1 MIATSATQNALDTDY
16 QEVRGSSVETPRLPE
31 PLGEI
36 LARVEAVIP
45 PLWPLRDYVAVNP
58 FLGLVD
64 RRFLDARQQLR
75 DVRSCEMLSS
85 LADYQAQFQG
95 DAITEADLATAL
107 EQCRQEYPDLLAD
120 FDERKIREGIH
131 SGDGSTTGERRFH
144 TVSEVLDQA
153 GAGRWTSHIID
164 DISRFCAAHYDQ
176 GQAVWSSPWKGLLL
190 WDAWRQFASASG
202 RMEKL
207 GIRSFRRF
215 VADLPESPVQAIEA
229 LLRMLEVPAAVREPF
244 LLGEL
249 LSIAGWA
256 SFIKCRVRDAELA
269 SHRDEDL
276 VGLLAIR
283 LAYDV
288 ALVRVHGVPAGRELW
303 PESAEPPTPSVE
315 VVTRYVC
322 QLAREHAFQR
332 RILSALAEGSVQRSS
347 LRSAVQMVFCI
358 DVRSEPMRRH
368 LEAVGQGVETLGFAG
383 FFGMPLQFVPLG
395 SQTGPAQ
402 CPVLLQPAFAV
413 QESIQGANSDVE
425 QQAIARRKSIRRS
438 RKIWK
443 SFQTSAVSC
452 FSFVE
457 SIGLAYLGK
466 ILSDS
471 LRLSRPASAAKS
483 DGLKRKA
490 KLVPSLSCDHDH
502 GVSVDARVNLA
513 AGMLRNLGLT
523 EGLARIVAICGHAS
537 NVVNNP
543 YRAGLDCGAC
553 GGHSGEPNARVA
565 AMLLNDP
572 QVRAGLAERGI
583 HVSNDTWFVAAVHET
598 TTDQIHFLDCES
610 LPETHEDEFRQLQHS
625 VQQAGEL
632 CRRERGARTGDRPSD
647 AFRRSQD
654 WSELRPEWGLAG
666 NAAFIVAPRSRTAG
680 KDLGGRTFLHSYDH
694 QRDAE
699 GSVLEL
705 IMTAPMVVASWIN
718 LQYYAST
725 VDNVSFGSGSKT
737 IHDVV
742 GQLGVF
748 QGNGGDLMTGLP
760 WQSLHDG
767 HKLQHESLR
776 LLVTIEAPRSAVER
790 IIHKHATVR
799 HLVSNGWI
807 HLIVLDQGSSYRW
820 TSQGRWELTNSEA

>member
-1 MIATSATQNALDTDY
+1 MVAFNAGGSALEIDY
-16 QEVRGSSVETPRLPE
+16 QEVHGSSVMPPRMTQ
-31 PLGEI
+31 PLGES
-36 LARVEAVIP
+36 LAQVEAVIP

-64 RRFLDARQQLR
+64 RRFLDARQLLR
-75 DVRSCEMLSS
+75 DVRNCEMLSS
-85 LADYQAQFQG
+85 LAEYHAQLQAG
-95 DAITEADLATAL
+95 AITEADLKSAL
-107 EQCRQEYPDLLAD
+107 EQGRHEYPELFAEL
-120 FDERKIREGIH
+120 DEQEIWKTIR
-131 SGDGSTTGERRFH
+131 SGEAVSANERRFH
-144 TVSEVLDQA
+144 TVAEVHDQA
-153 GAGRWTSHIID
+153 AAGRWTGHIID
-164 DISRFCAAHYDQ
+164 EISRFCAAHYDQ
-176 GQAVWSSPWKGLLL
+176 GQAVWASPWKGLLL
-190 WDAWRQFASASG
+190 WDAWRQFAKVSG

-207 GIRSFRRF
+207 GIHGFRRF
-215 VADLPESPVQAIEA
+215 VADLPDSPVPAIEA

-256 SFIKCRVRDAELA
+256 SYIKCRVRDAELA
-269 SHRDEDL
+269 GHRDEDL
-276 VGLLAIR
+276 VALLAIR

-288 ALVRVHGVPAGRELW
+288 ALARVHGVPHGTELW
-303 PESAEPPTPSVE
+303 PQHAEPPAPNFE
-315 VVTRYVC
+315 VITRFVF
-322 QLAREHAFQR
+322 QLAREQAFQR
-332 RILSALAEGSVQRSS
+332 KILGALAQGSVERAAV
-347 LRSAVQMVFCI
+347 RSAVQMVFCI

-368 LEAVGQGVETLGFAG
+368 LEAVGQGIETLGFAG
-383 FFGMPLQFVPLG
+383 FFGMPLEFVPLG
-395 SQTGPAQ
+395 SKTGPAQ

-413 QESIQGANSDVE
+413 QESIHGADQADE
-425 QQAIARRKSIRRS
+425 QRAIASRNSIRRS
-438 RKIWK
+438 RKLWK

-471 LRLSRPASAAKS
+471 LRLSRPASAAKA

-490 KLVPSLSCDHDH
+490 KLVPSLSCNHDH
-502 GVSVDARVNLA
+502 GLNAETQVNLA

-572 QVRAGLAERGI
+572 KVRAGLAQRGI
-583 HVSNDTWFVAAVHET
+583 HVPDDTWFVAAIHET
-598 TTDQIHFLDCES
+598 TTDQIEFLDCES
-610 LPETHEDEFRQLQHS
+610 LPETHVNEFRQLERS
-625 VQQAGEL
+625 VKQAGEQ

-647 AFRRSQD
+647 AFRRSKD

-666 NAAFIVAPRSRTAG
+666 NAAFIVAPRTRTAG
-680 KDLGGRTFLHSYDH
+680 RDLGGRTFLHSYDH
-694 QRDAE
+694 QRDVD

-767 HKLQHESLR
+767 HKLQHEPLR

-799 HLVSNGWI
+799 QLVSNGWI
-807 HLIVLDQGSSYRW
+807 QLIVLDQESSYRW
-820 TSQGRWELTNSEA
+820 TPQGRWELATADV